1 MQNKAISPYKV
12 LNIRGRLVD
21 LEQPR
26 IMGIINVTPDSF
38 YADSRQTHISDW
50 LKQAESMLTQGATFL
65 DIGGYSSR
73 PGAEDVPEAEE
84 WRRVGPALET
94 IRKHFPEA
102 LLSIDTFRARIAHHA
117 VQEGADM
124 VNDIRAGEGDER
136 MFETIASLRVPYVI
150 MHMRGTPQTMTTLT
164 EYADVTR
171 EVIDYFYPKIHQLT
185 QSGVKDIILD
195 PGFGF
200 AKTPAQGFQLL
211 RQLDAL
217 HVLSKPVMVGL
228 SRKSMIW
235 KTLQTSASE
244 ALNGTTVLNTVA
256 LIKGASILRVH
267 DVAEARECIALV
279 QALEGK

>member
-244 ALNGTTVLNTVA
+244 ALNGTTVLNTAA

>member
-124 VNDIRAGEGDER
+124 INDIRAGEGDER

-164 EYADVTR
+164 EYTDVTR

-244 ALNGTTVLNTVA
+244 ALNGTTVLNTAA

>member
-38 YADSRQTHISDW
+38 YVDSRQTHISDW

-84 WRRVGPALET
+84 WRRVGPAIET

-124 VNDIRAGEGDER
+124 INDIRAGEGDER

-267 DVAEARECIALV
+267 EVAEARECIALV

>member
-21 LEQPR
+21 LEQLR

-38 YADSRQTHISDW
+38 YAGSRQTHISDW
-50 LKQAESMLTQGATFL
+50 LKQAENMLTQGATFL

-84 WRRVGPALET
+84 WRRVGPAIET

-136 MFETIASLRVPYVI
+136 MFETIASLRIPYVI

-164 EYADVTR
+164 EYTDVTR
-171 EVIDYFYPKIHQLT
+171 EVIDYFYPKIYQLT

-235 KTLQTSASE
+235 KTLQTSAPE
-244 ALNGTTVLNTVA
+244 ALNGTTVLNTIA

-267 DVAEARECIALV
+267 DVAEARECISLV

>member
-84 WRRVGPALET
+84 WRRVGPAIET

-235 KTLQTSASE
+235 KTLQKSASE
-244 ALNGTTVLNTVA
+244 ALNGTTVLNTAA